1 MIKKSKEIV
10 NQNSGYSLPFN
21 ERGKGMGAG
30 QGTQET
36 LKVTV
41 IFLLSWVVAT
51 QVFIPLY
58 VMEVLLYLFKI

>member
-1 MIKKSKEIV
+1 MQPPMAIDRTSNWYV
-10 NQNSGYSLPFN
+10 WDLVW
-21 ERGKGMGAG
+21 GMGAG

-36 LKVTV
+36 SKVMV
-41 IFLLSWVVAT
+41 IFLLSWEVAT